1 MGSHYRV
8 CRSSFARWTCTGTY
22 HWRGLFERGTI
33 RTDTRR
39 QHLYGHSLVEQLI
52 KANERESGATIF
64 AYHVKDPE
72 RYGIVEL
79 NKDGKALSIEEKPL
93 APRSNY
99 AITGLYFYDALAPS
113 HARQI
118 KPSGRG
124 ELEITDLNR
133 IYLQKDQLH
142 IERLGRGRAWFDA
155 GTHESLVEANQ
166 FVQAIENRQGL
177 KIACPEEIAFLKS
190 WIDQS
195 TLISLAQP
203 MLKNEYGQYLLQV
216 IAESNDENT

>member
-1 MGSHYRV
+1 MSEKVG
-8 CRSSFARWTCTGTY
+8 
-22 HWRGLFERGTI
+22 
-33 RTDTRR
+33 RR
-39 QHLYGHSLVEQLI
+39 YLYTTLKTPS
-52 KANERESGATIF
+52 
-64 AYHVKDPE
+64 D
-72 RYGIVEL
+72 GIVEL

-142 IERLGRGRAWFDA
+142 IERLGRGCAWFDA